1 MKNIRSS
8 KGQDGFI
15 GALLGLIVIGFVAY
29 MAFVSLFFAVA
40 VPMAINYDN
49 EKEAEERAQYTD
61 TEWIVK
67 KEYDQAM
74 YRCRDYPDRKYA
86 NFDCNWTS
94 QQWATTPAAIKVITH
109 KMGNIAEAAWAEENV
124 TYYIIEGNPI
134 TQKRYPSMS
143 KVPCTYTYLN
153 KTYKC
158 QEWR

>member
-8 KGQDGFI
+8 KGQDGFV

-74 YRCRDYPDRKYA
+74 YRCRDYPDRKYE

>member
-94 QQWATTPAAIKVITH
+94 AQWAITPAAIKVITH

-124 TYYIIEGNPI
+124 TYYIIEGNNI

-153 KTYKC
+153 KTYNC

>member
-8 KGQDGFI
+8 KSQDGFGFI
-15 GALLGLIVIGFVAY
+15 GIIIFLAFAYFVLIP
-29 MAFVSLFFAVA
+29 LFFSFA
-40 VPMAINYDN
+40 MSWAINFDN

-86 NFDCNWTS
+86 NFNCNWTS
-94 QQWATTPAAIKVITH
+94 AQWATTPPAIKAIAH
-109 KMGNIAEAAWAEENV
+109 KIGNRAEAEWAEENV
-124 TYYIIEGNPI
+124 TYYLIEGEPI